1 MTQEYVDNLNR
12 IVQEERLNK
21 LKGFEEYLDNS
32 EFDFSEED
40 KKRILNAKY
49 MNDTFQFVAFSRI
62 IDKVHNGE
70 FKDSREGID
79 KFDAIYPSLEDKF
92 DLRNLGFAK
101 NFDYLLDSEKIQF
114 DGDIIITDPC
124 YVCKD
129 RDWTDEPAYNS
140 FFRYPN
146 FYDYEDKEE
155 WKADNKAYEDAH
167 NEWKKTHKSD
177 WEICEYGEKMEN
189 LGFTSYIVRDTIYGD
204 WSCTTYNQNKK
215 VIGQFCADAGMVAV
229 LLLEEVIKNNPYYK
243 DHIEN
248 THCVTLIKD
257 FHGVVQSKVIKE
269 EWTDKKGKKHID
281 YSVIIEGKGISQ
293 GKTLEFTTR
302 QTGM

>member
-12 IVQEERLNK
+12 IAQEERLNK

-40 KKRILNAKY
+40 KKHILNAKY
-49 MNDTFQFVAFSRI
+49 MNDTFRFVVFSRI
-62 IDKVHNGE
+62 IDKIHNGE
-70 FKDSREGID
+70 FKDSCEGID

-92 DLRNLGFAK
+92 DLRNLGFVK
-101 NFDYLLDSEKIQF
+101 NFDYLLDGEEVQF

-129 RDWTDEPAYNS
+129 RDWTDEPVYNS

-146 FYDYEDKEE
+146 FNDYEDKKE
-155 WKADNKAYEDAH
+155 WETDNEAYRNAH

-189 LGFTSYIVRDTIYGD
+189 LGFTNYIVRDTIYGD

-229 LLLEEVIKNNPYYK
+229 LLLDEVIKNNPDYK

-257 FHGVVQSKVIKE
+257 FHGTVQTKVIKE
-269 EWTDKKGKKHID
+269 EWTDKKGKKYID

-293 GKTLEFTTR
+293 GKTLEFTTN